1 MTVRLYSHPISPCCQ
16 KVKFLLLE
24 KNIKF
29 EEVFIDLGAKQN
41 LSNTYLKINPS
52 GTVPTLQDNKKY
64 IFESNIICEYLEEK
78 FPVNS
83 LMPSELYKKSK
94 VRADLLF
101 INELVHK
108 KSASIIWPIIFR
120 PKIIKLSKGDQNNI
134 INSVLDD
141 ERRQRQKRLLSK
153 GLKSK
158 DSMQAILF
166 FKQLLE
172 TLENRLQDNPWFS
185 GNKISLSDIGYA
197 PYLQMINLFGWLEII
212 ADLPNLLRWL
222 NRINKRSSFQ
232 QTFIHGI
239 DLEIRNTAISQGIR
253 NKKLVSDIV
262 NGNRK
267 YTF

>member
-108 KSASIIWPIIFR
+108 KSAAIIWPIIFR
-120 PKIIKLSKGDQNNI
+120 PKIIKLSKGDQNNL

-158 DSMQAILF
+158 DSTQAILF

-172 TLENRLQDNPWFS
+172 TLENRLQDHPWLS
-185 GNKISLSDIGYA
+185 GNKISLSDIGYS

-212 ADLPNLLRWL
+212 SDLPNLLRWL

-239 DLEIRNTAISQGIR
+239 DPEIRNTAISQGIR

-262 NGNRK
+262 NGNK
-267 YTF
+267 KFTF

>member
-1 MTVRLYSHPISPCCQ
+1 MTLRLYSHPISPCCQ

-24 KNIKF
+24 KNINF

-41 LSNTYLKINPS
+41 LSNSYLKINPS

-64 IFESNIICEYLEEK
+64 IYESNIICEYVEEK
-78 FPVNS
+78 FPANS
-83 LMPSELYKKSK
+83 LMPSELYKRAK

-101 INELVHK
+101 INEIVHK
-108 KSASIIWPIIFR
+108 KSAAIIWPIIIR
-120 PKIIKLSKGDQNNI
+120 PKIIKLPKDNQNNL

-153 GLKSK
+153 GLRSK
-158 DSMQAILF
+158 DSTQAILF

-172 TLENRLQDNPWFS
+172 TLENRLQDYPWLS

-197 PYLQMINLFGWLEII
+197 PYLQALNLFGWIEII
-212 ADLPNLLRWL
+212 SDLPNLLRWL
-222 NRINKRSSFQ
+222 NRVYKRSSFQ

-253 NKKLVSDIV
+253 NKQLVSDIV
-262 NGNRK
+262 NGNRN
-267 YTF
+267 

>member
-1 MTVRLYSHPISPCCQ
+1 MTLRLYSHPISPCCQ

-24 KNIKF
+24 KKIKF

-64 IFESNIICEYLEEK
+64 IFESNVICEYLEEK
-78 FPVNS
+78 FPTYS
-83 LMPSELYKKSK
+83 LMPSELYRRAK
-94 VRADLLF
+94 VRADLIF
-101 INELVHK
+101 INEVVHK
-108 KSASIIWPIIFR
+108 KSSAIIWPIVIR
-120 PKIIKLSKGDQNNI
+120 PKIIELSKDDQNNL

-158 DSMQAILF
+158 DSSQAILF
-166 FKQLLE
+166 YKQLLE
-172 TLENRLQDNPWFS
+172 TLENRLQDYPWLS

-197 PYLQMINLFGWLEII
+197 PYLQMLNLFGWLEII
-212 ADLPNLLRWL
+212 SDLPNLLRWL

-239 DLEIRNTAISQGIR
+239 DLEIRNNAISQGMR
-253 NKKLVSDIV
+253 NKKLVLDIV
-262 NGNRK
+262 NGNRQL
-267 YTF
+267 TF

>member
-24 KNIKF
+24 KNINF

-108 KSASIIWPIIFR
+108 KSAGIIWPIIFR
-120 PKIIKLSKGDQNNI
+120 PKIIKLSKGDQNNL